1 MQCNEFEA
9 VLEQT
14 SGQPL
19 PAEASAHSAQCG
31 NCRALAADLETI
43 TRVARELAEPLEDAP
58 ARIWL
63 ELRGQLEAE
72 GIIRTHAP
80 EKDAAP
86 QKQAGFAGILAW
98 MRRPAV
104 IAVYA
109 AVMVFAAV
117 VAWEQFPVDSPP
129 PSVPTAA
136 TYGLDRLETQ
146 AVSDLESASP
156 EVNTAL
162 RKDFEVVNK
171 FIAECEKAVREEPQD
186 QDARQYLYGAYQQKA
201 ELLAVAM
208 DHTRS
213 GE

>member
-19 PAEASAHSAQCG
+19 PAEAAIHSAQCG
-31 NCRALAADLETI
+31 KCRALTADLETI
-43 TRVARELAEPLEDAP
+43 TRVARELAEPVEEAP

-63 ELRGQLEAE
+63 QLRAQLIAE
-72 GIIRTHAP
+72 GIIRTPAP
-80 EKDAAP
+80 EKDASLEER
-86 QKQAGFAGILAW
+86 GRFAVIFAW
-98 MRRPAV
+98 MRRPAL
-104 IAVYA
+104 IATYA
-109 AVMVFAAV
+109 AIMVLAAV
-117 VAWEQFPVDSPP
+117 VVWEQIPSEPP
-129 PSVPTAA
+129 QQNIPTAA
-136 TYGLDRLETQ
+136 QYGLDRLETQ

-156 EVNTAL
+156 EVKTAV
-162 RKDFEVVNK
+162 RKDLDVVNK

-208 DHTRS
+208 DHTRT